1 MTALRSW
8 KSAERRAEMA
18 GSRVAELEEEL
29 ATARERQAAQQEVV
43 RKLAE
48 QYPEEPSAQA

>member
-1 MTALRSW
+1 
-8 KSAERRAEMA
+8 MA